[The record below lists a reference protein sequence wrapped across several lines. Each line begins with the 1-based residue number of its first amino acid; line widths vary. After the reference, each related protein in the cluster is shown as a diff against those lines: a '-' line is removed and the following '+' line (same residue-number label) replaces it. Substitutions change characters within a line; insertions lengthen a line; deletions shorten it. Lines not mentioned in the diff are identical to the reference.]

1 MRKGANSR
9 TLLIEI
15 ARRLV
20 GSRIGDAR
28 QAYALIRCPA
38 QVVAPSMADCAP
50 AKAVKMLLE
59 GFRVE
64 KKICLIR
71 SFSAIKDRR
80 LKKGNATFYLQTL

>member
-1 MRKGANSR
+1 M
-9 TLLIEI
+9 IEI

-50 AKAVKMLLE
+50 GE
-59 GFRVE
+59 GGENVIRRVSRGE
-64 KKICLIR
+64 KDLFN
-71 SFSAIKDRR
+71 SFI
-80 LKKGNATFYLQTL
+80 